1 MIKSSSDDT
10 NAVFVAEAKAGCFYL
25 PLLFCSGSGAAFLL
39 LLGLVARTRIALDKR
54 FVCILNGQISI
65 RVNNGTQQ
73 SHVLLSA
80 DVGVVVLID
89 ATKPLRLDVSV
100 SFLDETL
107 TVPHSALELFLGLHR
122 LRKHPS
128 KIELGA
134 THAKCEDRIVSSAV
148 VLLVPIY
155 EIFFEFSG
163 KVIDSSY
170 LCASLQPHCTSRRTN
185 FSGVRNVHH
194 GLVRNFA
201 NPLAVRTTV
210 RAVQH
215 LRIGTTGQTWTF
227 PLAAP
232 IPCRVTVRGL

>member
-1 MIKSSSDDT
+1 MMKSSSDDT
-10 NAVFVAEAKAGCFYL
+10 NAVFVAEAKAGCSYL

-89 ATKPLRLDVSV
+89 ATKPLRLDVPI

-107 TVPHSALELFLGLHR
+107 TAPHSALELFLGLHR

-148 VLLVPIY
+148 VLLVPIF
-155 EIFFEFSG
+155 ENFFEISG

-170 LCASLQPHCTSRRTN
+170 LCGVRNVCASLQPHCTSRRTN

-215 LRIGTTGQTWTF
+215 LRIGTTGQT
-227 PLAAP
+227 
-232 IPCRVTVRGL
+232 

>member
-170 LCASLQPHCTSRRTN
+170 LGTFVLACNRTAP
-185 FSGVRNVHH
+185 VV
-194 GLVRNFA
+194 A
-201 NPLAVRTTV
+201 PT
-210 RAVQH
+210 
-215 LRIGTTGQTWTF
+215 
-227 PLAAP
+227 LAAFATYITGWSVTSP
-232 IPCRVTVRGL
+232 IHLPYGQLFALSSI

>member
-1 MIKSSSDDT
+1 MKSSSDDT
-10 NAVFVAEAKAGCFYL
+10 NAVFVAEAKAGCSYL

-89 ATKPLRLDVSV
+89 ATKPLRLDVPV
-100 SFLDETL
+100 SFLDEPL
-107 TVPHSALELFLGLHR
+107 TAPHPALDLFLGLHR

-134 THAKCEDRIVSSAV
+134 THAKCEDRIVSSPV
-148 VLLVPIY
+148 VLFVT
-155 EIFFEFSG
+155 IFELSLRSVG
-163 KVIDSSY
+163 KSSI
-170 LCASLQPHCTSRRTN
+170 APTSVLACNRTAP
-185 FSGVRNVHH
+185 VV
-194 GLVRNFA
+194 A
-201 NPLAVRTTV
+201 PT
-210 RAVQH
+210 
-215 LRIGTTGQTWTF
+215 
-227 PLAAP
+227 LAAFATYITGWSVTSP
-232 IPCRVTVRGL
+232 IHLPYGQMFALSSI